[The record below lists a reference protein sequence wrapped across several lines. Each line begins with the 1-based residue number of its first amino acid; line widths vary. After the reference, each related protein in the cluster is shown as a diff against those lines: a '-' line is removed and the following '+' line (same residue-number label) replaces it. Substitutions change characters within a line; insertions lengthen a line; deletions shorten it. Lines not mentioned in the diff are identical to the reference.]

1 MLKIINDWLRKFWR
15 FFPVQLLVVSL
26 RKHQVLLIFWI
37 FIFTIIVGRFAANYG
52 VPYLFLD
59 PEYLGNVGYL
69 SFAFVG
75 MGFAA
80 MFVTWNIVSYMLHS
94 HRFEFLAS
102 LERPLSVFFINN
114 SIVPVVFLSGY
125 IWAIVRFQSQFEFQ
139 NWKIVALI
147 LAGFFAGFVFI
158 LLVTSLY
165 FQLTNRSA
173 QTVAKSYK
181 MELRRK
187 TIIKRLLHNEEL
199 EPAAKWRVDSF
210 LSTTLTLRHTRS
222 VEHYGDVLSKL
233 VFRQHHINSLI
244 VQIVTISLLIGLGY
258 FIENP
263 FFQIPTAASVF
274 LLGSVLISLLGVFI
288 YWTGG
293 WGTAAIVV
301 FVIVVNQLTRYDFFG
316 YQSRAFGLMYD
327 GAQASYTL
335 DTLRSMSSDK
345 NIADDKKYFIK
356 ILNTW
361 KRKNTRSGWD
371 GKPKLV
377 FLNSSGGGL
386 RSSAFTMAVFQ
397 KADSLLNGRLMKKT
411 FLMTGASGGAV
422 AFTYLH
428 ELNYQQTTGSTFNLW
443 DRTFYD
449 RLSLDLLNPMGIS
462 ILSNDMFF
470 PIHKF
475 KIGKQSY
482 FRDRGY
488 MFEKYLAL
496 NTGMDFEKKLSDYRA
511 AEFRAQ
517 IPLLIFH
524 TAVINDSRKFYMSPH
539 PVRFLMRSHS
549 KRNLNLDLSVD
560 GVDFCNFFKQQ
571 KGYDLRLLSAAR
583 MNASFPFIL
592 PYTILPSEPP
602 AFVFDGG
609 AIDNFGIETTIKF
622 LTVFKDWINENTSGV
637 VILQTRD
644 SQKEEEPQEKG
655 SKTFLQSVAQ
665 PLGSF
670 YNNLENVQDNHNDT
684 KLAYINDLLNG
695 KVQFILFEYIP
706 EKKTERASMSLRL
719 TSREKR
725 EILNSLSRPNN
736 TRSFELMRKALTEKN
751 AK

>member
-1 MLKIINDWLRKFWR
+1 
-15 FFPVQLLVVSL
+15 
-26 RKHQVLLIFWI
+26 
-37 FIFTIIVGRFAANYG
+37 
-52 VPYLFLD
+52 
-59 PEYLGNVGYL
+59 
-69 SFAFVG
+69 
-75 MGFAA
+75 
-80 MFVTWNIVSYMLHS
+80 
-94 HRFEFLAS
+94 
-102 LERPLSVFFINN
+102 
-114 SIVPVVFLSGY
+114 
-125 IWAIVRFQSQFEFQ
+125 
-139 NWKIVALI
+139 
-147 LAGFFAGFVFI
+147 
-158 LLVTSLY
+158 
-165 FQLTNRSA
+165 
-173 QTVAKSYK
+173 
-181 MELRRK
+181 
-187 TIIKRLLHNEEL
+187 
-199 EPAAKWRVDSF
+199 
-210 LSTTLTLRHTRS
+210 
-222 VEHYGDVLSKL
+222 
-233 VFRQHHINSLI
+233 
-244 VQIVTISLLIGLGY
+244 
-258 FIENP
+258 
-263 FFQIPTAASVF
+263 
-274 LLGSVLISLLGVFI
+274 
-288 YWTGG
+288 
-293 WGTAAIVV
+293 
-301 FVIVVNQLTRYDFFG
+301 
-316 YQSRAFGLMYD
+316 MYD

-356 ILNTW
+356 ILNNW
-361 KRKNTRSGWD
+361 KRKNTSSGWD

-386 RSSAFTMAVFQ
+386 RASAFTMAVFQ
-397 KADSLLNGRLMKKT
+397 KADSILNGRLMKKT
-411 FLMTGASGGAV
+411 FLMSGASGGAV
-422 AFTYLH
+422 AFAYLH
-428 ELNYQQTTGSTFNLW
+428 ELNYQQTNGSTFNLW

-449 RLSLDLLNPMGIS
+449 RLSLDLLNPIGIS

-511 AEFRAQ
+511 SEFRAQ

-539 PVRFLMRSHS
+539 PVRFLMRSYG
-549 KRNLNLDLSVD
+549 KRNFNLDLSVD

-592 PYTILPSEPP
+592 PHTILPSEPP
-602 AFVFDGG
+602 AYVFDGG

-655 SKTFLQSVAQ
+655 SKTFLQSVSQ

-670 YNNLENVQDNHNDT
+670 YNNLENIQDNHNDT

-695 KVQFILFEYIP
+695 KIQFILFEYIP
-706 EKKTERASMSLRL
+706 EKKTEKASMSLRL

-736 TRSFELMRKALTEKN
+736 TRSFDLMRKALTEK
-751 AK
+751 KVKQ

>member
-1 MLKIINDWLRKFWR
+1 MLKIFNDWLRKFWR

-26 RKHQVLLIFWI
+26 RKHQALLIFWI
-37 FIFTIIVGRFAANYG
+37 FIFTIVVGRFAASYG

-102 LERPLSVFFINN
+102 LEKPLTVFFINN
-114 SIVPVVFLSGY
+114 SIVPIIFLSGY

-147 LAGFFAGFVFI
+147 LVGFAAGFVFI
-158 LLVTSLY
+158 LLVTSIY
-165 FQLTNRSA
+165 FQLTNSSV
-173 QTVAKSYK
+173 TNVAKSNK
-181 MELRRK
+181 LELKKRR
-187 TIIKRLLHNEEL
+187 IIKRLQLNEEL

-210 LSTTLTLRHTRS
+210 ISSTLTFRHTRS

-233 VFRQHHINSLI
+233 VFRQHHLNSLLA
-244 VQIVTISLLIGLGY
+244 QIVTIALLIGLGFY
-258 FIENP
+258 VENP

-274 LLGSVLISLLGVFI
+274 LVSSVLISLVGVFI

-293 WGTAAIVV
+293 WGTTAIVV
-301 FVIVVNQLTRYDFFG
+301 FIIIVNQLTKYDFFG

-335 DTLRSMSSDK
+335 DTLRSMSSDE

-356 ILNTW
+356 ILNNW
-361 KRKNTRSGWD
+361 KQNNIRPGKGE
-371 GKPKLV
+371 KPKMV

-386 RSSAFTMAVFQ
+386 RASAFTMAVFQ
-397 KADSLLNGRLMKKT
+397 KADSLLNGSLMKKT
-411 FLMTGASGGAV
+411 FLMSGASGGAV
-422 AFTYLH
+422 AFAYIH
-428 ELNYQQTTGSTFNLW
+428 ELNYRQATGSTFNLW

-462 ILSNDMFF
+462 ILSNDLFF

-475 KIGKQSY
+475 KIGKQTY

-511 AEFRAQ
+511 AEYRAQ

-524 TAVINDSRKFYMSPH
+524 TAIINDSRNFYMSAH
-539 PVRFLMRSHS
+539 PVRFLMRPCS
-549 KRNLNLDLSVD
+549 KRSYNLDLSID
-560 GVDFCNFFKQQ
+560 GVDFCNLFKQQ
-571 KGYDLRLLSAAR
+571 QGYELRLLSAAR

-592 PYTILPSEPP
+592 PHTILPSEPP
-602 AFVFDGG
+602 TYVFDGG
-609 AIDNFGIETTIKF
+609 AIDNFGVETTIKF

-644 SQKEEEPQEKG
+644 SQKEEEPQETRQ
-655 SKTFLQSVAQ
+655 KTFLQSVSQ

-670 YNNLENVQDNHNDT
+670 YNNLENIQDNHNDT
-684 KLAYINDLLNG
+684 KLAYVNDLLNG
-695 KVQFILFEYIP
+695 KIQFILFEYIP
-706 EKKTERASMSLRL
+706 EKKTEKASMSLRL

-725 EILNSLSRPNN
+725 EILNSLYRPNN
-736 TRSFELMRKALTEKN
+736 TRSFDLMRKALTD
-751 AK
+751 

>member
-1 MLKIINDWLRKFWR
+1 MLKIISDWLRSFWR

-26 RKHQVLLIFWI
+26 RKHQALLLFWI
-37 FIFTIIVGRFAANYG
+37 FIFTVVVGRFAANYG

-80 MFVTWNIVSYMLHS
+80 LFVTWNIVSYMLHS

-102 LERPLSVFFINN
+102 LEKPLSVFFINN
-114 SIVPVVFLSGY
+114 SIIPAIFLTGY
-125 IWAIVRFQSQFEFQ
+125 IWAIIRFQSQFEFQ
-139 NWKIVALI
+139 NWKIVGLI

-158 LLVTSLY
+158 LLLTSVY
-165 FQLTNRSA
+165 FQLTNRTV
-173 QTVAKSYK
+173 QTVAKAYK
-181 MELRRK
+181 MELRTKKMIERMQK
-187 TIIKRLLHNEEL
+187 NEEL
-199 EPAAKWRVDSF
+199 EPDAKWRVDSF
-210 LSTTLTLRHTRS
+210 ISTTLFIRHTRS
-222 VEHYGDVLSKL
+222 VEHYEDVLSKL
-233 VFRQHHINSLI
+233 VFRQHHINSLF
-244 VQIVTISLLIGLGY
+244 VQIATIALLIGLGFY
-258 FIENP
+258 VENP

-274 LLGSVLISLLGVFI
+274 LVGSILTSLIGVFI

-293 WGTAAIVV
+293 WGTTAIVV
-301 FVIVVNQLTRYDFFG
+301 FVIVVNQLTKYDFFG
-316 YQSRAFGLMYD
+316 YQSRAFGLVYD
-327 GAQASYTL
+327 GPQASYTL
-335 DTLRSMSSDK
+335 DSLRSMSSEK
-345 NIADDKKYFIK
+345 NIADDKKYFLQ
-356 ILNTW
+356 ILNNW
-361 KRKNTRSGWD
+361 KQKNIQAGHEK
-371 GKPKLV
+371 KPKML

-397 KADSLLNGRLMKKT
+397 KADSILNGSLMKKT
-411 FLMTGASGGAV
+411 FLMSGASGGAV
-422 AFTYLH
+422 AFAYLH
-428 ELNYQQTTGSTFNLW
+428 ELNYRQSTGGAFNLW
-443 DRTFYD
+443 DRNFYD

-462 ILSNDMFF
+462 ILSNDLFF

-475 KIGKQSY
+475 KIGNQTY

-488 MFEKYLAL
+488 IFEKYLAL

-511 AEFRAQ
+511 AEFNAQ

-524 TAVINDSRKFYMSPH
+524 TAIINDSRKFYMSAH
-539 PVRFLMRSHS
+539 PVRFLMRPYS
-549 KRNLNLDLSVD
+549 KRSHTLDLSID
-560 GVDFCNFFKQQ
+560 GIDFCNLFKQQ
-571 KGYDLRLLSAAR
+571 QGYELRLLSAAR

-592 PYTILPSEPP
+592 PQTILPSEPP
-602 AFVFDGG
+602 AYVFDAG

-644 SQKEEEPQEKG
+644 SQKEEEPQETRQ
-655 SKTFLQSVAQ
+655 KTFLQSVSQ

-670 YNNLENVQDNHNDT
+670 YNNLENIQDYHNDT
-684 KLAYINDLLNG
+684 KLGFVNDLLKG
-695 KVQFILFEYIP
+695 KIQFILFEYIP
-706 EKKTERASMSLRL
+706 EKKTEKASMSLRL

-736 TRSFELMRKALTEKN
+736 TRSFELMRKALGEKM
-751 AK
+751 